1 MSEGEFDLEEYLAMV
16 RRDRANTLECLH
28 FLLAEARKGELT
40 SVVELLEQAIP
51 EIETAFRDE
60 G

>member
-1 MSEGEFDLEEYLAMV
+1 MSEGEFDLQEYLAMV
-16 RRDRANTLECLH
+16 RRDRADTLDCLR
-28 FLLAEARKGELT
+28 FLLEEAQKGGLT

-51 EIETAFRDE
+51 EIEAAFRED